1 MPITRKASTAFRSSS
16 AKSVSSKLKPLS
28 ASNSLSN
35 QKHHYD
41 SNPQSME
48 MDFQDLA
55 TLDHTLTKFNSFKKN
70 STTKTN
76 VLRLVLLPYLRAR
89 TQRWPLNEYIQ
100 RDRDPEMEK
109 YLLCA
114 TTVFLNWW
122 KSLLNCVHEL
132 QSISSVDKNCYLE
145 CISRIVS
152 RYEWI
157 HIESN
162 EILFQDIL
170 QEYRQLLLKT
180 FEFSISRLNVKNISL
195 SVNAFIGKMF
205 AYAFFKLPDI
215 SNGLLFLIGTKVKN
229 FEEIYNLAVL
239 NKTPMEPAV
248 DPITK
253 NECVNDFAKKL
264 NELSIKFPLH
274 LTPLMMSA
282 TQPRPTKFKMEKK
295 FLNSVS
301 PPQQKIQGINE
312 TRGLWCHRWASLDNV
327 DLFCSFLRHYLMLSS
342 YHMKSLPR
350 VMAHDYV
357 FGSPG
362 YLYILTH
369 IYEIL
374 DFQVNQR
381 IRQQQVAIK
390 QNSFNGVLPPTPLE
404 AQWTKI
410 LRVLGDFSVNTRHD
424 YEPMLKSGVMKS
436 IEIVLKLLV
445 FKTPLLNIA
454 MGDQVFDLFLNY
466 VKMQKEHLINKY
478 EEDELDWCFWINV
491 LMKMLDSKSINC
503 ELRTFSILYQIW
515 DYLPSNKFLDQ
526 DQAEWC
532 QYPTENLKFNLAMY
546 LVSDTCWNQYFYHYL
561 PLVRSFYQRLLVWRL
576 LGLTSLNLKSL
587 TYRECINSK
596 KLFGAIET
604 KLRVAFDSTKTEQF
618 RPMDPMANKKF
629 TIAPLFFSGVDG
641 SGVGLKQMTS
651 SGKETIRTH
660 PYEVIDDAVYMCSNL
675 SILNDDTTSPSNSRN
690 SSATSS
696 PNYSSGPR
704 LSRKLST
711 SWVGKFLRKKDP
723 GSESFPNVSDAAH
736 SDDNGNESNS
746 SSPPTVSSRTLSKA
760 ASYSNLLQTPPRLFG
775 GMGNGNFHKSS
786 SPPSVSSSTKSSS
799 PSLFSSI
806 TSLSSPQS
814 SFASF
819 EFNDSAAAT
828 SHATQPKFLP
838 PELNMKPPE
847 LTKYAYK
854 FQLVNNEIKMRAS
867 FMNLQ
872 SLKGDQK
879 FMSNGGVSGGF
890 QLQNS
895 KPKLPS
901 IKPASEDGVLSTGSP
916 SDDGVDDHDFLGG
929 VVRAPE
935 SNELLDDLDND
946 SFDGLQLDFN
956 NDLSIFGNY
965 GADFNWGVDTE
976 MDTQDLVPDSTTRAF
991 NATPPP
997 SCLPEQANGNAGC
1010 HSPAPSKT
1018 DTIYYSAPGTPI
1030 QCWVPSLPS
1039 PLPLAN
1045 SNSTETS
1052 FQSINNNNS
1061 NQALLTPL
1069 PSQSSIPALLRK
1081 NKELVCQAIYDYNSI
1096 STEFENFIIQRVEE
1110 INNCSGN
1117 GTIGGSASCN
1127 GNCNESDDMLTLNG
1141 SLDKDLM
1148 KLFPLL
1154 VPEAPEKLNGC

>member
-1 MPITRKASTAFRSSS
+1 MPITRKASTAFRSGSS
-16 AKSVSSKLKPLS
+16 KSVSSKLKPLS

-55 TLDHTLTKFNSFKKN
+55 TLNHTLTKFNSFKKN

-109 YLLCA
+109 YLMCA

-157 HIESN
+157 HLESN
-162 EILFQDIL
+162 EMLFQDIL

-195 SVNAFIGKMF
+195 SVNAFIGKIF

-215 SNGLLFLIGTKVKN
+215 SNGLLFLVGTKVKN
-229 FEEIYNLAVL
+229 LEQIYNLAVL

-253 NECVNDFAKKL
+253 NECVNDFAKEL
-264 NELSIKFPLH
+264 NELSTKFPLH

-295 FLNSVS
+295 FLNSMT
-301 PPQQKIQGINE
+301 PPQQKIQGIHE

-342 YHMKSLPR
+342 YYMKSLPR
-350 VMAHDYV
+350 VIAHDYV

-362 YLYILTH
+362 YMYILTH

-390 QNSFNGVLPPTPLE
+390 QNSFNGALPPSPLE
-404 AQWTKI
+404 SQWTKI

-424 YEPMLKSGVMKS
+424 YEPMLKSGVIKS

-515 DYLPSNKFLDQ
+515 DYLPSNKYLDQ

-587 TYRECINSK
+587 TYRDCINSK
-596 KLFGAIET
+596 KLFGIIEK
-604 KLRVAFDSTKTEQF
+604 KLKVAFASTKDDQF

-641 SGVGLKQMTS
+641 AGVGLKQVTS

-675 SILNDDTTSPSNSRN
+675 SILNDDTTSPGNSRGSSAN
-690 SSATSS
+690 SS
-696 PNYSSGPR
+696 PGCSGPR

-711 SWVGKFLRKKDP
+711 SWMGKFLRKKDQ
-723 GSESFPNVSDAAH
+723 GSESFPNISEAAH
-736 SDDNGNESNS
+736 SDNGDGSD
-746 SSPPTVSSRTLSKA
+746 SSPPTGLSRTLSKA
-760 ASYSNLLQTPPRLFG
+760 ASYSNVLQTPPKLFG

-786 SPPSVSSSTKSSS
+786 SPSSVSSSTKSSS

-872 SLKGDQK
+872 TLKGDQK
-879 FMSNGGVSGGF
+879 FMSNGGVSGGLK
-890 QLQNS
+890 LQNS

-916 SDDGVDDHDFLGG
+916 SDDGVDDNDFLDS
-929 VVRAPE
+929 VVRASE
-935 SNELLDDLDND
+935 NRELLDDLDND
-946 SFDGLQLDFN
+946 SFDGLQLDFK

-965 GADFNWGVDTE
+965 AADFNWGVDTE
-976 MDTQDLVPDSTTRAF
+976 MDAQPIVPGTRDT
-991 NATPPP
+991 ATPPP
-997 SCLPEQANGNAGC
+997 TRLREQANGNTSNNNN
-1010 HSPAPSKT
+1010 SPAPSRT

-1030 QCWVPSLPS
+1030 QGKQLPS
-1039 PLPLAN
+1039 PIAAN
-1045 SNSTETS
+1045 SNSTSTS
-1052 FQSINNNNS
+1052 FQIKNNS
-1061 NQALLTPL
+1061 NPGLLTPL
-1069 PSQSSIPALLRK
+1069 PSQSSIPSLLQK

-1117 GTIGGSASCN
+1117 GTSGGSASCN
-1127 GNCNESDDMLTLNG
+1127 GNGNESDDMLTLNG

-1154 VPEAPEKLNGC
+1154 VPEAPEKLNGS